1 MQTPVRQIAQ
11 MTHSLSLSEKAEL
24 VKMIMADIQS
34 IMKNSFFSGKGMVSA
49 ADCRHDTSDDKQ
61 NYSAHNNGNII
72 DRLLESP
79 VKSGTSVP

>member
-1 MQTPVRQIAQ
+1 MQTPVRQIAR
-11 MTHSLSLSEKAEL
+11 MTHSLSLSEKAEP

-34 IMKNSFFSGKGMVSA
+34 VMEKNFSSGKDLVSA
-49 ADCRHDTSDDKQ
+49 ADCRYDTSDDKQ

-79 VKSGTSVP
+79 P